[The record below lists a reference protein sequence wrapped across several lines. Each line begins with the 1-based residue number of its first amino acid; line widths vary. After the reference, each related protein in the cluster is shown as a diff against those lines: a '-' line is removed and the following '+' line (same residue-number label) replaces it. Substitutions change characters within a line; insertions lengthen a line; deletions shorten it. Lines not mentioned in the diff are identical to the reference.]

1 MGRHCGGR
9 FIRFIRNHSDATA
22 TNGYH
27 LLYPTAALREL
38 VEVDGALLDL
48 VFTALQATEAGL
60 DSAGRTYGGGLVKVE
75 PRELEAVVL
84 PRWLR
89 AALSDR
95 GAKRL

>member
-1 MGRHCGGR
+1 MGRRRGGR

-27 LLYPTAALREL
+27 LLYPAPALREL
-38 VEVDGALLDL
+38 LAADGALLDL
-48 VFTALQATEAGL
+48 VFTGL
-60 DSAGRTYGGGLVKVE
+60 RAAEGSLGSAGRTYAGGLVKVE
-75 PRELEAVVL
+75 PRELAAVVL
-84 PRWLR
+84 PRRLG